1 MKSNHDYARGL
12 VLKAEHDFRM
22 ATLGLEHEGPQDTIC
37 FHLQQT
43 VEKLLKALLV
53 VHDVDYPLPHDLPA
67 LLALAAGVAPELE
80 DFRQT
85 LGPFAS
91 YAVEMRYEPLINP
104 DREEVLAA
112 FETTKQLRALL
123 HRLLPKEVLP

>member
-12 VLKAEHDFRM
+12 VLKAEHDFQN
-22 ATLGLEHEGPQDTIC
+22 AAGSLLHDLPLDTVC

-43 VEKLLKALLV
+43 VEKLIKALLV
-53 VHDVDYPLPHDLPA
+53 VHDIDYPLSHDLPA

-80 DFRQT
+80 NFQQLLR
-85 LGPFAS
+85 PFAS

-112 FETTKQLRALL
+112 FETAKQLRALL

>member
-12 VLKAEHDFRM
+12 VLKAEHDFQN
-22 ATLGLEHEGPQDTIC
+22 AAGSLLHDLPLDTVC

-43 VEKLLKALLV
+43 VEKLIKALLV
-53 VHDVDYPLPHDLPA
+53 VHDIDYPLSHDLPA
-67 LLALAAGVAPELE
+67 LLTLAAGVAPELE
-80 DFRQT
+80 NFRQP
-85 LGPFAS
+85 LRPFAS